1 MVRISDVRLQHYP
14 PRYSFG
20 LIWQT
25 PLLLASFSY
34 GHAGA
39 RARAEYTG
47 SLSNLFSQSVVT
59 YSSGIENFSILAHG
73 WHAGAPAALLVTAKV
88 LIVAFVAS

>member
-1 MVRISDVRLQHYP
+1 M
-14 PRYSFG
+14 
-20 LIWQT
+20 
-25 PLLLASFSY
+25 LLASFSY

-59 YSSGIENFSILAHG
+59 YSSDIENFSILAHG
-73 WHAGAPAALLVTAKV
+73 WHAGAPAAPLLVTAKV
-88 LIVAFVAS
+88 LIVAFIAS